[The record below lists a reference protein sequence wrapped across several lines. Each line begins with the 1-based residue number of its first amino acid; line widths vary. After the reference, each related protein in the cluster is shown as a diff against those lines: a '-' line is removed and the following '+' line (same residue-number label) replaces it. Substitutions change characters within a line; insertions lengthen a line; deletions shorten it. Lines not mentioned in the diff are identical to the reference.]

1 MSKQI
6 LEDEDARKD
15 LNQAQYNANEEL
27 NEVKVQEQNVGT
39 AAAEL
44 ASLNKN
50 IVKANTYRRLNLK
63 RNMDTNAAQDTKD
76 DMVNQMGIDEHKR
89 ETSFVNKSPA
99 LRIAVHGMSELIN
112 TRLSTEALDI
122 CVELIE
128 AGVQPRA
135 LSEVV
140 LHILD
145 IKVKNY
151 EKEHGP
157 ILP

>member
-1 MSKQI
+1 
-6 LEDEDARKD
+6 
-15 LNQAQYNANEEL
+15 
-27 NEVKVQEQNVGT
+27 
-39 AAAEL
+39 
-44 ASLNKN
+44 
-50 IVKANTYRRLNLK
+50 
-63 RNMDTNAAQDTKD
+63 MDTNAAQDTKD